1 MCDYQIKPRFEQ
13 KRDWITQIGK
23 KSPRSMSWRKLF
35 AGPVTEYLLGCPSV
49 SIVVSE
55 IVSIMLLI
63 SHYVGR
69 NPDWIA
75 LNMKFPTDVMKAAFV
90 ISLFPD
96 RLKPWVS
103 V

>member
-1 MCDYQIKPRFEQ
+1 MIKLHFEQ

-23 KSPRSMSWRKLF
+23 KSQRLMLWRKLY
-35 AGPVTEYLLGCPSV
+35 AGPVTEHLLGCPFV

-55 IVSIMLLI
+55 TVSIVLLI

-75 LNMKFPTDVMKAAFV
+75 LNMKFPTDVMKAAFI
-90 ISLFPD
+90 ISLFPGY
-96 RLKPWVS
+96 LKP
-103 V
+103 